1 MFYDKG
7 KMQNSKDKNQF
18 HKLLKRISHKDEGA
32 LEEFYNIY
40 GKFIFSTARV
50 ITGSNFLADEVLD
63 DVLLKF
69 WVNACSF
76 KKIKSPKGWVYTLTV
91 NCAKDKLKAQLKRNE
106 VFELTEQPAPQ
117 TEYDDEFY
125 NKIISL
131 NKQEQQIMVLKFVD
145 DLTFESI
152 AEILD
157 KPLSSISS
165 TYYRALEKLK
175 SNLKN
180 L

>member
-1 MFYDKG
+1 MYG
-7 KMQNSKDKNQF
+7 KMKNKNELNQF
-18 HKLLKRISHKDEGA
+18 YKLLKRISHRDESA

-50 ITGSNFLADEVLD
+50 ITESSYLADEVLD

-69 WVNACSF
+69 WINADSF
-76 KKIKSPKGWVYTLTV
+76 KKIKNPKGWIYTLTV
-91 NCAKDKLKAQLKRNE
+91 NCAKDKLNAQIKSNE
-106 VFELTEQPAPQ
+106 IFELTEQIASPQ

-125 NKIISL
+125 NKIIDL
-131 NKQEQQIMVLKFVD
+131 NELEQQIMVLKFVD

-152 AEILD
+152 AEILN

-165 TYYRALEKLK
+165 MYYRALEKLK
-175 SNLKN
+175 NNLKK